1 MGALRPSLRGT
12 LLSTKLAAEAL
23 GVGRSRVLALIRRG
37 LLPAEKVGREWLIRS
52 EDLGRLSR
60 RPPGRPRTKVT
71 GALHPLSS
79 DR

>member
-1 MGALRPSLRGT
+1 MAIPKPSLRGQ

-60 RPPGRPRTKVT
+60 RPPGRPPWKTPKSAPKKG
-71 GALHPLSS
+71 GAG
-79 DR
+79 